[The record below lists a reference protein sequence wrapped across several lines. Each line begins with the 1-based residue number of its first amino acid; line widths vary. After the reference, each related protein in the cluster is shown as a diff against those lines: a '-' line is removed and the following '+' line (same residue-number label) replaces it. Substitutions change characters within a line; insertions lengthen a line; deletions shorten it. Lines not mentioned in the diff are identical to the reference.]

1 MEWTD
6 VVMTSTSGNEA
17 LDKGHAISYVK
28 DCVESNGTRTGE
40 ICSLYREFVMSNT
53 SI

>member
-1 MEWTD
+1 
-6 VVMTSTSGNEA
+6 MTSTSGNEA

-28 DCVESNGTRTGE
+28 DCRKLFSIAIANGTRTGE